1 MRAPSFRFWNLL
13 TAGLAFDICMG
24 TEQNQFLRMNINL
37 SAIPLSELAPGQK
50 ALVYAVLGPGKGV
63 QLRLSSLGLRPGAN
77 VQVVG
82 RGPGR
87 GPILVE
93 VNGTRVAIGR
103 GLAKRILVLPA
114 QEERP

>member
-1 MRAPSFRFWNLL
+1 
-13 TAGLAFDICMG
+13 MG
-24 TEQNQFLRMNINL
+24 TGQNQFLRMNINL

-50 ALVYAVLGPGKGV
+50 ASVYAVLGPGKGV

-114 QEERP
+114 KEGSP